1 MCGAQTW
8 FCFTLCIGRSAQ
20 ADRRPKAGGALA
32 WLEERKRSA
41 QADRRPK
48 AGGALAWLEERKRS
62 AQADRRPKAG
72 GALAWLE
79 ERKRA
84 CMDGSGGCVQ
94 GEKHADGSEDT
105 QEYE

>member
-1 MCGAQTW
+1 MCGAHTW
-8 FCFTLCIGRSAQ
+8 FCFTLCIG
-20 ADRRPKAGGALA
+20 
-32 WLEERKRSA
+32 
-41 QADRRPK
+41 
-48 AGGALAWLEERKRS
+48 RS